1 MQTRAGKGY
10 VHGYEVRE
18 ADRLRDQARTLAE
31 LLHADTRFPPGSA
44 VLEAGCGV
52 GAQTEALAAGSPGAY
67 FVCFD
72 RRGES
77 LAQAR
82 RAAAGRIDASF
93 LQGDIVNMPFAPGS
107 FDHVF
112 LCFVLEHLAEPAQ
125 ALKKLRET
133 LRPGGTITAIEGD
146 HGSSLYHPRSAAA
159 WATIQCLIDLQTRAG
174 GDPLIGRR
182 LFPLLRQAGFDP
194 VAVSPR
200 QVYADAGRPE
210 TVEGFTRRTF
220 IAMVE
225 GVREPALAA
234 GLIDARRWE
243 EGIEDLR
250 RTAGPG
256 GTFAYTFFK
265 AVGRNPGPGGGE
277 P

>member
-1 MQTRAGKGY
+1 MASKKTEDAIRTYLNSLGRPDRP
-10 VHGYEVRE
+10 VVDRE
-18 ADRLRDQARTLAE
+18 AVNALKQQIKAESDPIEKAKLISARDREMLGHMPDRSAEQAAFVEAALAWSEEAGVTGDALAE
-31 LLHADTRFPPGSA
+31 M
-44 VLEAGCGV
+44 GV
-52 GAQTEALAAGSPGAY
+52 PVS
-67 FVCFD
+67 V
-72 RRGES
+72 
-77 LAQAR
+77 
-82 RAAAGRIDASF
+82 
-93 LQGDIVNMPFAPGS
+93 
-107 FDHVF
+107 
-112 LCFVLEHLAEPAQ
+112 
-125 ALKKLRET
+125 
-133 LRPGGTITAIEGD
+133 
-146 HGSSLYHPRSAAA
+146 
-159 WATIQCLIDLQTRAG
+159 
-174 GDPLIGRR
+174 
-182 LFPLLRQAGFDP
+182 LRQAGFDP